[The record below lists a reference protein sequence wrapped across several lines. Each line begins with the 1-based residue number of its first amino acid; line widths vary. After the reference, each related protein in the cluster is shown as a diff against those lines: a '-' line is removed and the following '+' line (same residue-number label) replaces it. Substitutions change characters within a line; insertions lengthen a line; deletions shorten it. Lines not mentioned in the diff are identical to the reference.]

1 MFDFHCKYT
10 TFFWDDQIFADSEAY
25 NSIKVDKTRYN
36 SMTRLFHVVTLHSL
50 TDPKALINK
59 STNHLNN

>member
-1 MFDFHCKYT
+1 MQIYA
-10 TFFWDDQIFADSEAY
+10 FFRKQPNFSSFQAQQLD
-25 NSIKVDKTRYN
+25 KVDKTRYN